1 MCSVKLRQ
9 CWLVKCRLQQVA
21 GLQAAV
27 ADLVFS
33 VLLCKGTLAT
43 SKYTIQDGVGG
54 YGAVDPVGR
63 EVVDLY

>member
-1 MCSVKLRQ
+1 M
-9 CWLVKCRLQQVA
+9 KCGLQQVA

-27 ADLVFS
+27 ADLVFKCIIVS
-33 VLLCKGTLAT
+33 GTLAT

-54 YGAVDPVGR
+54 FGAVDPVGR